1 MADYIQILLEGGAV
15 LVVLLLF
22 VTGATNKKIKGTQ
35 VIVCLA
41 VFVFLLAVVG
51 FRFDY
56 EGNPNND
63 LSRYIYSIEILKNT
77 GFRWSIPRGNDFEVI
92 YTLIANAAAYL
103 PNYHLFPFIT
113 VLIEYSIYA
122 YILASEAQRFEI
134 QGIDILL
141 CIVVKLSLLPAIMSI
156 SGARSTLA
164 ATLFC
169 LGIYLLERKN
179 PRVAYTLMISSCF
192 IHFAA
197 LVYLGIYILSNLIY
211 KKQKLVPLM
220 AVWGG
225 ALGLIINLMGNLQN
239 TEIGMLL
246 YQKTV
251 GYAAEENYT
260 NMRRVRWMMPG
271 LIMLA
276 LICLVYLY
284 FSRSP
289 YSKGS
294 FFYVVVLAVNFG
306 ACSVMPTLSN
316 RLCYVLSSLF
326 PLLFSEIQHRSS
338 RHKKLIHLYFY
349 IAGIVFFIFTR
360 WGWIR
365 ELVQVVED
373 SLAR

>member
-220 AVWGG
+220 AVWG
-225 ALGLIINLMGNLQN
+225 
-239 TEIGMLL
+239 E
-246 YQKTV
+246 
-251 GYAAEENYT
+251 
-260 NMRRVRWMMPG
+260 
-271 LIMLA
+271 
-276 LICLVYLY
+276 
-284 FSRSP
+284 
-289 YSKGS
+289 
-294 FFYVVVLAVNFG
+294 
-306 ACSVMPTLSN
+306 
-316 RLCYVLSSLF
+316 
-326 PLLFSEIQHRSS
+326 H
-338 RHKKLIHLYFY
+338 
-349 IAGIVFFIFTR
+349 
-360 WGWIR
+360 
-365 ELVQVVED
+365 
-373 SLAR
+373 